1 MAAKFCGSG
10 GAIVIVP
17 GFSYKEDVIEA
28 LEKEMKDNGFVMVK
42 VHVHEPNWI
51 VCLRK
56 GRVRVFWLRLSR
68 GFSNNLCG
76 YVFVVLFENVVQS

>member
-1 MAAKFCGSG
+1 MAAKCCGSG

-51 VCLRK
+51 VCWRK
-56 GRVRVFWLRLSR
+56 GRVRVFL
-68 GFSNNLCG
+68 G
-76 YVFVVLFENVVQS
+76 